1 MTQAQ
6 PLTSFAAGSRVKV
19 VNFDSCNHAR
29 CRLCAL
35 GLTPGVML
43 EIDSGGPGPLR
54 IRVRGSSLVLGQGLA
69 SQVLASRVE

>member
-6 PLTSFAAGSRVKV
+6 PLTSFSAGSRVKV
-19 VNFDSCNHAR
+19 VNFDACNGAR

-43 EIDSGGPGPLR
+43 EVDSGGPGPLR

-69 SQVLASRVE
+69 SKVLAASVD